1 MGNKTQVEEQLKDKT
16 TDPDRDLEDELEDQ
30 EESLLPIDEHE
41 EFISEGGKQIRRRG
55 IYLLPNLLTLGA
67 LFAGFYAVIA
77 GMAGNFNEAGWAILI
92 AGICDG
98 LDGRIARL
106 TNSQSAFGAEFDS
119 LSDMVSFGVAPA
131 LIMFSWAFG
140 SLGNVGWAASFIY
153 MSCAA
158 LRLARF
164 NVQLGTVDKRFF
176 VGLASPL
183 AAGLVTFVPWV
194 AFKYGVTVTPLVSWL
209 AAALTVFA
217 GLLMVSNY
225 KYFSFKELHFKGT
238 VPYMVFLFA
247 VILLVVIAQNPHEVL
262 LTMCVVYA
270 FSGPVTWVYRR
281 QFNKRKTDGKEV
293 TVKAGD
299 NSAKVVSPK
308 AVKKRI
314 SKKKQ
319 RETEK

>member
-1 MGNKTQVEEQLKDKT
+1 MQDEES
-16 TDPDRDLEDELEDQ
+16 ELE

-41 EFISEGGKQIRRRG
+41 ELVSEGGKQIRRRG

-77 GMAGNFNEAGWAILI
+77 GMAGNFDEAGWAILI

-140 SLGNVGWAASFIY
+140 PLGNVGWAASFIY

-194 AFKYGVTVTPLVSWL
+194 AFKYSIEVTPLVSWL

-225 KYFSFKELHFKGT
+225 KYYSFKELHFKGT

-262 LTMCVVYA
+262 LSMCVTYA
-270 FSGPVTWVYRR
+270 VSGPVSWVYRR
-281 QFNKRKTDGKEV
+281 QF
-293 TVKAGD
+293 
-299 NSAKVVSPK
+299 
-308 AVKKRI
+308 
-314 SKKKQ
+314 KQ
-319 RETEK
+319 RNTGDGDDPVADR

>member
-1 MGNKTQVEEQLKDKT
+1 MATYDGNLQRSLKSMDARDSD
-16 TDPDRDLEDELEDQ
+16 TDPETGEVEQEVEQNNDAETEAELENSEDF
-30 EESLLPIDEHE
+30 LLPIDEHE
-41 EFISEGGKQIRRRG
+41 EVVDEGGRKIRRRG
-55 IYLLPNLLTLGA
+55 IYLLPNLFTLGA

-106 TNSQSAFGAEFDS
+106 TNTQSAFGAEFDS

-194 AFKYGVTVTPLVSWL
+194 AFRYEVEVTPLISWL
-209 AAALTVFA
+209 AAALTVFT

-225 KYFSFKELHFKGT
+225 KYYSFKELHFKGT
-238 VPYMVFLFA
+238 VPYMVFLFT
-247 VILLVVIAQNPHEVL
+247 VVLLVVIAQNPHEVL
-262 LTMCVVYA
+262 LTICVLYA
-270 FSGPVTWVYRR
+270 ASGPVNWVYRR
-281 QFNKRKTDGKEV
+281 QFGRNAV
-293 TVKAGD
+293 TG
-299 NSAKVVSPK
+299 N
-308 AVKKRI
+308 
-314 SKKKQ
+314 
-319 RETEK
+319 REP

>member
-1 MGNKTQVEEQLKDKT
+1 MDARDSD
-16 TDPDRDLEDELEDQ
+16 TDPEIGEVEQQVDQNEEAEAEAELENSEDF
-30 EESLLPIDEHE
+30 LLPIDEHE
-41 EFISEGGKQIRRRG
+41 EVVDEGGRKIRRRG
-55 IYLLPNLLTLGA
+55 IYLLPNLFTLGA

-106 TNSQSAFGAEFDS
+106 TNTQSAFGAEFDS

-194 AFKYGVTVTPLVSWL
+194 AFRYGVEVTPLISWL
-209 AAALTVFA
+209 AAALTVFT

-225 KYFSFKELHFKGT
+225 KYYSFKELHFKGT
-238 VPYMVFLFA
+238 VPYMVFLFT
-247 VILLVVIAQNPHEVL
+247 VVLLVVIAQNPHEVL
-262 LTMCVVYA
+262 LTICVLYA
-270 FSGPVTWVYRR
+270 ASGPVNWVYRR
-281 QFNKRKTDGKEV
+281 QFDR
-293 TVKAGD
+293 KAGTG
-299 NSAKVVSPK
+299 N
-308 AVKKRI
+308 
-314 SKKKQ
+314 
-319 RETEK
+319 RET

>member
-1 MGNKTQVEEQLKDKT
+1 MESN
-16 TDPDRDLEDELEDQ
+16 DPEAGLDTE
-30 EESLLPIDEHE
+30 EESLLPFDEHE
-41 EFISEGGKQIRRRG
+41 EVVSEGGKQIRRRG

-92 AGICDG
+92 AGVLDG

-106 TNSQSAFGAEFDS
+106 TNTQSAFGAEFDS

-131 LIMFSWAFG
+131 LIMFSWAFDA
-140 SLGNVGWAASFIY
+140 LGNVGWAASFIY

-183 AAGLVTFVPWV
+183 AAGLITFIPWV
-194 AFKYGVTVTPLVSWL
+194 AFRYSVEVTPLISWL
-209 AAALTVFA
+209 AALITVFA

-225 KYFSFKELHFKGT
+225 KYYSFKEPNFKGT
-238 VPYMVFLFA
+238 VPYMVFFFA
-247 VILLVVIAQNPHEVL
+247 VVLLVVIAQNPHEVL
-262 LTMCVVYA
+262 LSMCVVYA
-270 FSGPVTWVYRR
+270 ASGPVNWIYRR
-281 QFNKRKTDGKEV
+281 QLKLPR
-293 TVKAGD
+293 
-299 NSAKVVSPK
+299 K
-308 AVKKRI
+308 AVESVDKIDAAKKP
-314 SKKKQ
+314 
-319 RETEK
+319 E